1 MHWEDV
7 SGQEVQIPYDGIPFI
22 ICGYDVRECQFG
34 PDRNLKKKKTYKMEK
49 SNRLISIRLLTVC

>member
-7 SGQEVQIPYDGIPFI
+7 SGQEVQIPYDGIPFL

-34 PDRNLKKKKTYKMEK
+34 PDRNLKKKKTYQMEK
-49 SNRLISIRLLTVC
+49 VII